1 MIILEME
8 DYNMILTENA
18 NLSII
23 IWKNWYTWTSNRWEI
38 LPSDQ
43 RRVIEQAYFPLGKP
57 LRKQAKTIK
66 DQEKKQLK
74 ATEEHWKHLTE
85 SNELIKNDF
94 HVGKNSITFK
104 EQKRHFMNIF
114 IKSFWIRKFRR

>member
-1 MIILEME
+1 MITIEME

-23 IWKNWYTWTSNRWEI
+23 IWKNWYTWTSNRREI

-43 RRVIEQAYFPLGKP
+43 RRVIEQAYFPLGKL

-66 DQEKKQLK
+66 DQEK
-74 ATEEHWKHLTE
+74 
-85 SNELIKNDF
+85 NN
-94 HVGKNSITFK
+94 
-104 EQKRHFMNIF
+104 
-114 IKSFWIRKFRR
+114 